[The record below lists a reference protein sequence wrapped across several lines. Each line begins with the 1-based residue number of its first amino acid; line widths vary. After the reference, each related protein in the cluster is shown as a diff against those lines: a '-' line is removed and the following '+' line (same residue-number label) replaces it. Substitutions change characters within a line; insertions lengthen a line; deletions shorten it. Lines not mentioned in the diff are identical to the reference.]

1 MNNNIN
7 KILTAIVALI
17 SVIGFV
23 LFIMVFR
30 AEESELA
37 GAVGPI
43 VGFST
48 WLLYAAIAITIVFA
62 VINIFKNPED
72 LKKIGINVGVLLAIY
87 LVAYLTASDAA
98 VLDVQGNILEGG
110 EAGSTSKLISTII
123 NYSEYLGAI
132 ALGAV
137 GFGAVRNALK

>member
-30 AEESELA
+30 AEENELA

-123 NYSEYLGAI
+123 NYSVYLGAI